1 MSKILV
7 LAEKPSVGREL
18 ARVLGCKTK
27 GNGCLKGE
35 RYIVTWALGH
45 LVTLAQPESYGAQYK
60 TWNLESLP
68 VMPEKM
74 DLEVIPETAKQY
86 AAVKTLL
93 RSPEVESLVI
103 ATDAGREGE
112 LVARWIIAKAGF
124 RKPISRL
131 WISSQTD
138 KAIRQGFESLR
149 DGHDYLNLYAAAEAR
164 AEADWLVGL
173 NVTRAL
179 TCKNNAQL
187 SAGRVQTP
195 TLALIVAR
203 EEEIEHFKSREY
215 YHVMADLGKFFATY
229 RTKNNEAAIWEKTQA
244 DEILS
249 KIEGKS
255 FTVTNLTS
263 TEKRT
268 PPPMLYD
275 LTELQR
281 DANKLYSF
289 SAKQTL
295 NIMQKLY
302 EEHKALTYP
311 RTDSR
316 YLTEDIVPTLNGR
329 LRAVSAGS
337 FAPIVSEILREKRT
351 IARACVNNAKV
362 SDHHAIIP
370 TEQQVNLMRLSS
382 EELKIYQLVVRR
394 FLTCFY
400 PDFVYQQ
407 LKVELTCEG
416 MLFGA
421 AGKSVV
427 NKGWKAVYDA
437 PDDEEDTAEQEQTLP
452 SLSKGDVFPCKASKI
467 KTLRTSPPARYTEA
481 TLLSAM
487 ENPSKFIEDK
497 KMKEFIGGGLGTPAT
512 RADIIEKLFSAF
524 YIEKRGNSIYPT
536 SKGRQL
542 IAIVPPDLKEPLL
555 TAKWEKELEAIG
567 KGTAKRE
574 TFLRDIRSYTKQ
586 LVQNVITSDAKYV
599 HDNVSKTPCPVCGK
613 MMLSVN
619 GKKGKMLICPDRECG
634 HRQNVV
640 METNARCP
648 VCHKRMELFGDGEKK
663 TYVCACGFREKA
675 DAFHQ
680 RIGTSGASKKY
691 VQNYLRAQKKQ
702 EEPGE
707 SAFALAMKKAME
719 EKKKDES

>member
-18 ARVLGCKTK
+18 ARVLGCKTN

-45 LVTLAQPESYGAQYK
+45 LVTLSQPESYGAQYK

-68 VMPEKM
+68 IMPEKM

-86 AAVKTLL
+86 AAVKALL
-93 RSPEVESLVI
+93 RSPEVDSLII

-138 KAIRQGFESLR
+138 KAIRQGFSSLR
-149 DGHDYLNLYAAAEAR
+149 DGREYLSLYAAAEAR

-195 TLALIVAR
+195 TLSLIVAR

-215 YHVMADLGKFFATY
+215 YHVMADLGKLFATY
-229 RTKNNEAAIWEKTQA
+229 RTKNNEAAIWEKAQA
-244 DEILS
+244 EEVLS
-249 KIEGKS
+249 KIEGKN
-255 FTVTNLTS
+255 FTVTSLTS

-268 PPPMLYD
+268 PVPMLYD

-316 YLTEDIVPTLNGR
+316 YLTDDIVPTLAER
-329 LRAVSAGS
+329 LRAVSFGS
-337 FAPIVSEILREKRT
+337 FTPIAGEILREKRP
-351 IARACVNNAKV
+351 IARTCINNAKV

-370 TEQQVNLMRLSS
+370 TEQKINTLRLSP
-382 EELKIYQLVVRR
+382 EEMKIYLLVVRR

-400 PDFVYQQ
+400 PDFVYRQ
-407 LKVELTCEG
+407 LKAELSCDGLT
-416 MLFGA
+416 FSA
-421 AGKSVV
+421 TGKSVV
-427 NKGWKAVYDA
+427 DKGWKAVYDA
-437 PDDEEDTAEQEQTLP
+437 PEEEDETTEQEQTLP
-452 SLSKGDVFPCKASKI
+452 ALAKGDIFPCRAAKI

-481 TLLSAM
+481 TLLTAM

-512 RADIIEKLFSAF
+512 RADIIEKLFSTF
-524 YIEKRGNSIYPT
+524 YIEKKGNSIYPT
-536 SKGRQL
+536 SKGKQL
-542 IAIVPPDLKEPLL
+542 ISIVPSDLKEPLL
-555 TAKWEKELEAIG
+555 TAKWEKELESIS
-567 KGTAKRE
+567 KGAAKRE
-574 TFLRDIRSYTKQ
+574 DFLNEIRSYTKK

-599 HDNVSKTPCPVCGK
+599 HDNISKTPCPECGK
-613 MMLSVN
+613 MMLTVN
-619 GKKGKMLICPDRECG
+619 GKKGKMLVCPDRECG

-675 DAFHQ
+675 DTFHQ
-680 RIGTSGASKKY
+680 RIGSSGASKQY
-691 VQNYLRAQKKQ
+691 VQNYLRSQKKQ
-702 EEPGE
+702 EESGE

-719 EKKKDES
+719 DKKK

>member
-1 MSKILV
+1 M
-7 LAEKPSVGREL
+7 
-18 ARVLGCKTK
+18 C
-27 GNGCLKGE
+27 
-35 RYIVTWALGH
+35 
-45 LVTLAQPESYGAQYK
+45 
-60 TWNLESLP
+60 
-68 VMPEKM
+68 
-74 DLEVIPETAKQY
+74 
-86 AAVKTLL
+86 
-93 RSPEVESLVI
+93 
-103 ATDAGREGE
+103 
-112 LVARWIIAKAGF
+112 
-124 RKPISRL
+124 
-131 WISSQTD
+131 
-138 KAIRQGFESLR
+138 IRDS
-149 DGHDYLNLYAAAEAR
+149 LYAAAEAR

-195 TLALIVAR
+195 TLSLIVAR
-203 EEEIEHFKSREY
+203 EEETEHFKSREY

-229 RTKNNEAAIWEKTQA
+229 RTKNNEAAIWEKPEA
-244 DEILS
+244 EEILK
-249 KIEGKS
+249 KIEGKN
-255 FTVTNLTS
+255 FTVTALTT

-295 NIMQKLY
+295 GIMQKLY

-316 YLTEDIVPTLNGR
+316 YLTDDIVPTLAER
-329 LRAVSAGS
+329 LRAVSFGNFSPIAG
-337 FAPIVSEILREKRT
+337 EILREKRP
-351 IARACVNNAKV
+351 IARACINNAKV

-370 TEQQVNLMRLSS
+370 TEQKINTLRLSP
-382 EELKIYQLVVRR
+382 EEMKIYQLVVRR

-400 PDFVYQQ
+400 PDFVYRQ
-407 LKVELTCEG
+407 LKAELSCEG
-416 MLFGA
+416 LSFSA
-421 AGKSVV
+421 TGKSVV
-427 NKGWKAVYDA
+427 DKGWKAVYDA
-437 PDDEEDTAEQEQTLP
+437 PDEEDETAEQEQTLP
-452 SLSKGDVFPCKASKI
+452 AFAKGDVFSCQAAKI
-467 KTLRTSPPARYTEA
+467 KTLKTAPPARYTEG

-512 RADIIEKLFSAF
+512 RADIIEKLFSSF
-524 YIEKRGNSIYPT
+524 YIEKKGNAIYPT
-536 SKGRQL
+536 SKGKQL
-542 IAIVPPDLKEPLL
+542 ISIVPPDLKEPLL
-555 TAKWEKELEAIG
+555 TAKWEKELESIA
-567 KGTAKRE
+567 KGAAKRDD
-574 TFLRDIRSYTKQ
+574 FLEEIRSYTKK

-599 HDNVSKTPCPVCGK
+599 HDNISKTPCPECGK
-613 MMLSVN
+613 MMLTVN
-619 GKKGKMLICPDRECG
+619 GKKGKMLVCPDRECG

-675 DAFHQ
+675 ESFHK
-680 RIGTSGASKKY
+680 RIGSSGASKQY
-691 VQNYLRAQKKQ
+691 VQNYLRSQKKQ
-702 EEPGE
+702 EESGE

-719 EKKKDES
+719 EGQKK

>member
-18 ARVLGCKTK
+18 ARVLGCKTN

-45 LVTLAQPESYGAQYK
+45 LVTLSQPESYGAQYK

-68 VMPEKM
+68 IMPEKM

-86 AAVKTLL
+86 AAVKALL
-93 RSPEVESLVI
+93 RSPEVDSLII

-138 KAIRQGFESLR
+138 KAIRQGFSSLR
-149 DGHDYLNLYAAAEAR
+149 DGREYLSLYAAAEAR

-195 TLALIVAR
+195 TLSLIVAR

-215 YHVMADLGKFFATY
+215 YHVMADLGKLFATY
-229 RTKNNEAAIWEKTQA
+229 RTKNNEAAIWEKSQA
-244 DEILS
+244 EEVLS
-249 KIEGKS
+249 KIEGKN
-255 FTVTNLTS
+255 FTVTSLTS

-268 PPPMLYD
+268 PVPMLYD

-316 YLTEDIVPTLNGR
+316 YLTDDIVPTLAER
-329 LRAVSAGS
+329 LRAVSFGS
-337 FAPIVSEILREKRT
+337 FTPIAGEILREKRP
-351 IARACVNNAKV
+351 IARACINNAKV

-370 TEQQVNLMRLSS
+370 TEQKINTLRLSP
-382 EELKIYQLVVRR
+382 EEMKIYLLVVRR

-400 PDFVYQQ
+400 PDFVYRQ
-407 LKVELTCEG
+407 LKAELSCDGLT
-416 MLFGA
+416 FSA
-421 AGKSVV
+421 TGKSVV
-427 NKGWKAVYDA
+427 DKGWKAVYDA
-437 PDDEEDTAEQEQTLP
+437 PEEEDETSEQEQTLP
-452 SLSKGDVFPCKASKI
+452 ALAKGDIFPCRAAKI

-481 TLLSAM
+481 TLLTAM

-512 RADIIEKLFSAF
+512 RADIIEKLFSTF
-524 YIEKRGNSIYPT
+524 YIEKKGNSIYPT
-536 SKGRQL
+536 SKGKQL
-542 IAIVPPDLKEPLL
+542 ISIVPPDLKEPLL
-555 TAKWEKELEAIG
+555 TAKWEKELESIS
-567 KGTAKRE
+567 KGAAKRE
-574 TFLRDIRSYTKQ
+574 DFLNEIRSYTKK

-599 HDNVSKTPCPVCGK
+599 HDNISKTPCPECGK
-613 MMLSVN
+613 MMLTVN
-619 GKKGKMLICPDRECG
+619 GKKGKMLVCPDRECG

-675 DAFHQ
+675 DTFHQ
-680 RIGTSGASKKY
+680 RIGSSGASKQY
-691 VQNYLRAQKKQ
+691 VQNYLRSQKKQ
-702 EEPGE
+702 EESGE

-719 EKKKDES
+719 DKKK

>member
-18 ARVLGCKTK
+18 ARVLGCKTN

-45 LVTLAQPESYGAQYK
+45 LVTLSQPESYGAQYK

-68 VMPEKM
+68 IMPEKM

-86 AAVKTLL
+86 AAVKALL
-93 RSPEVESLVI
+93 RSPEVDSLII

-138 KAIRQGFESLR
+138 KAIRQGFSSLR
-149 DGHDYLNLYAAAEAR
+149 DGREYLSLYAAAEAR

-195 TLALIVAR
+195 TLSLIVAR

-215 YHVMADLGKFFATY
+215 YHVMADLGKLFATY
-229 RTKNNEAAIWEKTQA
+229 RTKNNEAAIWEKAQA
-244 DEILS
+244 EEVLS
-249 KIEGKS
+249 KIEGKN
-255 FTVTNLTS
+255 FTVTSLTS

-268 PPPMLYD
+268 PVPMLYD

-316 YLTEDIVPTLNGR
+316 YLTDDIVPTLAER
-329 LRAVSAGS
+329 LRAVSFGS
-337 FAPIVSEILREKRT
+337 FTPIAGEILREKRP
-351 IARACVNNAKV
+351 IARACINNAKV

-370 TEQQVNLMRLSS
+370 TEQKINTLRLSP
-382 EELKIYQLVVRR
+382 EEMKIYLLVVRR

-400 PDFVYQQ
+400 PDFVYRQ
-407 LKVELTCEG
+407 LKAELSCDGLT
-416 MLFGA
+416 FSA
-421 AGKSVV
+421 TGKSVV
-427 NKGWKAVYDA
+427 DKGWKAVYDA
-437 PDDEEDTAEQEQTLP
+437 SEEEDETTEQEQTLP
-452 SLSKGDVFPCKASKI
+452 ALAKGDIFPCRAAKI

-481 TLLSAM
+481 TLLTAM

-512 RADIIEKLFSAF
+512 RADIIEKLFSTF
-524 YIEKRGNSIYPT
+524 YIEKKGNSIYPT
-536 SKGRQL
+536 SKGKQL
-542 IAIVPPDLKEPLL
+542 ISIVPSDLKEPLL
-555 TAKWEKELEAIG
+555 TAKWEKELESIS
-567 KGTAKRE
+567 KGAAKRE
-574 TFLRDIRSYTKQ
+574 DFLNEIRSYTKK

-599 HDNVSKTPCPVCGK
+599 HDNISKTPCPECGK
-613 MMLSVN
+613 MMLTVN
-619 GKKGKMLICPDRECG
+619 GKKGKMLVCPDRECG

-675 DAFHQ
+675 DTFHQ
-680 RIGTSGASKKY
+680 RIGSSGASKQY
-691 VQNYLRAQKKQ
+691 VQNYLRSQKKQ
-702 EEPGE
+702 EESGE

-719 EKKKDES
+719 DKKK